1 MTLKQNTNNNHKSN
15 MANNNQIQFTDNDYK
30 IIPGVGFSKV
40 KFGIKKEQLIEL
52 MGQPDEIEEDA
63 NYGDSLEDKV
73 TVLYYDTDGFS
84 VSFDKEANYRLTE
97 ISFES
102 DLFILEDCVKVGM
115 TTEEAL
121 KALEKAGYD
130 EPSLEDLEG
139 EIDPND
145 KTEAYTYDDMN
156 ITLWFDDNI
165 LQTIQMGPFWLDS
178 DTIKWPK

>member
-1 MTLKQNTNNNHKSN
+1 
-15 MANNNQIQFTDNDYK
+15 MANNNYDKLTDNDYK

-63 NYGDSLEDKV
+63 NYGDSPDDKV

-84 VSFDKEANYRLTE
+84 VSFDKDENYRLTE

-102 DLFILEDCVKVGM
+102 DLFILEGCVKVGM
-115 TTEEAL
+115 STQDAL
-121 KALEKAGYD
+121 KALEKAGYE
-130 EPSLEDLEG
+130 EPNLEDLDG
-139 EIDPND
+139 EVDPD
-145 KTEAYTYDDMN
+145 EKTVAYTYDDMN
-156 ITLWFDDNI
+156 VTLWFDNDV
-165 LQTIQMGPFWLDS
+165 LQTIQIGPFWFDS